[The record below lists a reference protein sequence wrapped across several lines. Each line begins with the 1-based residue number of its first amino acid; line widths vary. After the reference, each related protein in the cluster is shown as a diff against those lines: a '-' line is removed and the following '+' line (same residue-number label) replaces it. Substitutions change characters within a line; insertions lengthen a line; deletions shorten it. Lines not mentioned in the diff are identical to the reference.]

1 MYCLLRRGF
10 LDICCS
16 LILTLVILCPVT
28 VSAGFK
34 TFKNSIGMEFLL
46 IPAGSFM
53 MGATRHFENADI
65 DELPRHKVT
74 ITKPFYIGKYEVTQE
89 QWVKVMGANPSHFK
103 GRRRPVEN
111 VSWHDVQKFIKRLN
125 EIEKTDKYRLPT
137 EAEWEYAARAGEPG
151 SYCFGDMVT
160 DLPLYAWFYHNS
172 NARTHDVGLLKPNQ
186 WGLYDMHGNVWEW
199 CQDWYSFDYY
209 SKSPEKDPKG
219 PENGVL
225 KVERG
230 GGWDALPDSC
240 RSAYRHGF
248 FPFKGNSAL
257 GFRVVKMP

>member
-1 MYCLLRRGF
+1 MSKLKRLY
-10 LDICCS
+10 
-16 LILTLVILCPVT
+16 LVILSFFLLVGALP
-28 VSAGFK
+28 SFAAASQK
-34 TFKNSIGMEFLL
+34 TFTNSIGMEFVL
-46 IPAGSFM
+46 IPAGTFL
-53 MGATRHFENADI
+53 MGAARHFENADI

-89 QWVKVMGANPSHFK
+89 QWVAIMGSNPSRFK

-111 VSWHDVQKFIKRLN
+111 VSWNDVQKFIKKLN
-125 EIEKTDKYRLPT
+125 EKEKTTKYRLPT

-151 SYCFGDMVT
+151 SYCFGDLVA
-160 DLPLYAWFYHNS
+160 DLPLYAWYYHNA
-172 NARTHDVGLLKPNQ
+172 NAQTHEVGLLKPNS

-209 SKSPEKDPKG
+209 SKSPEKDPQG
-219 PENGVL
+219 PESGVL

-230 GGWDALPDSC
+230 GGWDALPDAC

-257 GFRVVKMP
+257 GFRLVKSP

>member
-1 MYCLLRRGF
+1 MLLRRGF
-10 LDICCS
+10 LDIFGA

-89 QWVKVMGANPSHFK
+89 QWVKVMGANPSRFK

-111 VSWHDVQKFIKRLN
+111 VSWHDVQKFIEKLN
-125 EIEKTDKYRLPT
+125 KMEKTDKYRLPT

-151 SYCFGDMVT
+151 SYCFGDMVA

-172 NARTHDVGLLKPNQ
+172 NAQTHDVGLLKPNR

-209 SKSPEKDPKG
+209 SKSPEKDPQG
-219 PENGVL
+219 PESGVL

-230 GGWDALPDSC
+230 GGWDALPDAC

-257 GFRVVKMP
+257 GFRLVKMP